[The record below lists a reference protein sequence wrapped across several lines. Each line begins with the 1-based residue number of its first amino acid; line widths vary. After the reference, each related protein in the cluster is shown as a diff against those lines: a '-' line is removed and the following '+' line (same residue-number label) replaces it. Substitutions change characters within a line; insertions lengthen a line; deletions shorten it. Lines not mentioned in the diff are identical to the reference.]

1 MREDIRRFAKASC
14 TLDGIYWY
22 IAKKSGI
29 KENLFWLL
37 YALNDDEPHTQK
49 QICED
54 WQFPKTTIN
63 TLIKECESAGYIK
76 LEKVPGR
83 KRELAIALTE
93 SGKAFAQKSLEL
105 IDEIEELA
113 ITEALERC
121 APTFI
126 DDFVKF
132 TAIFQR
138 IAEEQINPERN

>member
-1 MREDIRRFAKASC
+1 MRDNIRRFAKASC

-37 YALNDDEPHTQK
+37 YALNDDEQHTQK

-63 TLIKECESAGYIK
+63 TLIKECETVGYVK
-76 LEKVPGR
+76 LERVPGK
-83 KRELAIALTE
+83 KRELAISLTE
-93 SGKAFAQKSLEL
+93 AGKKFADKSLKL

-113 ITEALERC
+113 VTEALEKC
-121 APTFI
+121 APSFI

-132 TAIFQR
+132 TEIFQK
-138 IAEEQINPERN
+138 ITEQQINLERN